1 MVISP
6 SDDPLRPLFDFIV
19 GDRAK
24 PRPGFEA
31 VEARRPVPAGVVTKV
46 EPFGLGQLVYING
59 EARPFYA
66 NYLQLDE
73 EDESAL
79 AACEIKQVRQ
89 GGRI

>member
-1 MVISP
+1 MIRCVRS
-6 SDDPLRPLFDFIV
+6 STSSSATGRNT
-19 GDRAK
+19 DR
-24 PRPGFEA
+24 GFEM
-31 VEARRPVPAGVVTKV
+31 VEAMRPVPAGVVTKV

-79 AACEIKQVRQ
+79 AACEIKQVKQ